1 MPTATKKGDGKGEK
15 ARRRRNGRVEVE
27 SSRVESRGIKNV
39 GGCTPRANE
48 RGPRRQSQKQ
58 RAEVWAWECNGR
70 SGQAK
75 QAIEQMISDA
85 QADTRSLIG
94 GLR

>member
-1 MPTATKKGDGKGEK
+1 MATATKKGDGKGEK

-27 SSRVESRGIKNV
+27 SRGIKNV
-39 GGCTPRANE
+39 GGSTPRANE

-58 RAEVWAWECNGR
+58 RAEAWAWECNGR